1 MPSSNFFRHVVWS
14 WVGLCLGMMLV
25 ACSSQ
30 PGAPQPA
37 ELGPNPA
44 LMGVKQVWATQIGRV
59 DFPLSVAVAG
69 DTVVLAGGADGKVSA
84 IDAGTGVVRW
94 QLPLGVALSAG
105 VGSDGRFAA
114 VVTQNNELVTLENG
128 TELWRTRLAA
138 RVLTAPLVAGERVFV
153 LAGDRSVAAFDAR
166 SGLRLW
172 TDQHPGD
179 ALLLRQASVL
189 TAVGNTLVVG
199 LGGRLA
205 GIDPNGGQT
214 LWSVAMASPR
224 GTNDVERLVD
234 LVAGVARSGN
244 QICVRAFQAAVGC
257 VDVAQGR
264 LLWRQVANGSVG
276 LHGEGQTVAGVESD
290 GRVIAWQQATG
301 QQQWASDALRYR
313 QLSAPL
319 VLGRSVI
326 LGDDAGQLHF
336 LSRADG
342 SILTR
347 LSTDGSPILTTPLV
361 AGQTLVVV
369 TRNGGVF
376 GFRPE

>member
-1 MPSSNFFRHVVWS
+1 MLNAKFFIRALMS
-14 WVGLCLGMMLV
+14 WVGLCISVLLV

-37 ELGPNPA
+37 ELVPVPA
-44 LMGVKQVWATQIGRV
+44 LLGVRQIWSAQIGRV
-59 DFPLSVAVAG
+59 DFPLAVAVAG
-69 DTVVLAGGADGKVSA
+69 DTVVVAGGADGKVSA
-84 IDAGTGVVRW
+84 LQASTGSMLW
-94 QLPLGVALSAG
+94 QWPLGGALTAG

-114 VVTQNNELVTLENG
+114 LVTQDNELVTLEKG
-128 TELWRTRLAA
+128 RELWRTRLAA

-166 SGLRLW
+166 SGHKLW
-172 TDQHPGD
+172 ADQQPGD
-179 ALLLRQASVL
+179 ALLLRQSGVL

-199 LGGRLA
+199 LGGRLT
-205 GIDPNGGQT
+205 GIDPTGGQT
-214 LWSVAMASPR
+214 LWSVAIASPR

-234 LVAGVARSGN
+234 LVAGVARDGN
-244 QICVRAFQAAVGC
+244 TLCVRAFQAAVAC

-264 LLWRQVANGSVG
+264 VVWRQVASGAVG
-276 LHGEGQTVAGVESD
+276 LHGDGQTVFGVESD
-290 GRVIAWQQATG
+290 GRVVAWKAATG
-301 QQQWASDALRYR
+301 QQQWTSDTLRYR

-319 VLGRSVI
+319 TLGRSVI
-326 LGDDAGQLHF
+326 VGDDAGRLHF

-342 SILTR
+342 SVLTR
-347 LSTDGSPILTTPLV
+347 LATDASPIAAIPVV